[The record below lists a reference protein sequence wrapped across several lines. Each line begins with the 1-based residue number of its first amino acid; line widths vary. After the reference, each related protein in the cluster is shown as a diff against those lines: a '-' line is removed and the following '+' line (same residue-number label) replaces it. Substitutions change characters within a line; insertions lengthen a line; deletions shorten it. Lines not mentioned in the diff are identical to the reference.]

1 MSGLDLHEDSVS
13 SGFEPET
20 PTSFYSQAIHG
31 EGSQD
36 ESYDSRFGDDSADSG
51 VGTIRIN
58 NASNNDDE
66 CPLLEDSPD
75 CSYNPSGTSDLYTV
89 FLIVNAALGAGLLNF
104 PKAFDEAGGI
114 MVAILVQVALL
125 LFILL
130 ALQMLAYSSMRNPRS
145 PANTIEAVMGQS
157 IGTWARI
164 CTSVCVVV
172 YCFGT
177 TVTFLIMVGDQ
188 FDRMFESFIG
198 NDFCQI
204 WYFNR
209 DFTICAA
216 AVVLILPLCFSKKID
231 FLKYPS
237 LVGVIAVVYLT
248 GLIVYEYFSGNFPRP
263 KKIKH
268 YPTIWTDVF
277 FVVPVICFGYQ
288 CHVSVIPIYSCMK
301 NRNLKH
307 FAGVSCTA
315 IAICAFAYSF
325 SASCGYLT
333 FGSIVNPDI
342 LLDYPAD
349 RPEVMVGIIAM
360 AIKTVFTYPILLF
373 CGREAFQSAIKDL
386 KMSLGY
392 PVDPN
397 APPSILQ
404 RVIIVMCWFVLSLVC
419 AIFIPDIGKV
429 IMFLGCL
436 AAFFIFFFPGS
447 SLMANVIKMDGSMI
461 RARTKLLFALGGAL
475 MIVGAFIIGVVF
487 TQDVQAVISVKTPTS
502 GYLKDYFGLAKMSCN
517 CSLVDEL

>member
-1 MSGLDLHEDSVS
+1 MSGLSLHEDSVS

-20 PTSFYSQAIHG
+20 PTSFYTQRTHA

-36 ESYDSRFGDDSADSG
+36 ESYDSLFGDDSGLGS
-51 VGTIRIN
+51 VRTN
-58 NASNNDDE
+58 NASNEQDE
-66 CPLLEDSPD
+66 TPLIEDLSN
-75 CSYNPSGTSDLYTV
+75 CSYNPSGTSDLFTV

-114 MVAILVQVALL
+114 TVAILVQLALL
-125 LFILL
+125 LFIVV
-130 ALQMLAYSSMRNPRS
+130 ALNMLAYSSDRNPSS
-145 PANTIEAVMGQS
+145 PANTIEDVMGQS
-157 IGTWARI
+157 IGRSARI
-164 CTSVCVVV
+164 FTSLCVVV

-177 TVTFLIMVGDQ
+177 TVTFLIMIGDQ
-188 FDRMFESFIG
+188 FDRIFESLVG
-198 NDFCQI
+198 ENWCNT
-204 WYFNR
+204 WYMNR

-216 AVVLILPLCFSKKID
+216 AVVAILPFCFSKKID
-231 FLKYPS
+231 FLRIPS
-237 LVGVIAVVYLT
+237 LFGVLAILYTT
-248 GLIVYEYFSGNFPRP
+248 GLITYEYFSGNFPPP

-268 YPTIWTDVF
+268 YPEVWTDLF

-315 IAICAFAYSF
+315 IFICAFAYSF

-349 RPEVMVGIIAM
+349 RPEVMFGVVAM
-360 AIKTVFTYPILLF
+360 AVKTVFTYPILLF
-373 CGREAFQSAIKDL
+373 CGREAFRSAIKDA
-386 KMSLGY
+386 KISLGY
-392 PVDPN
+392 PVDQESQ
-397 APPSILQ
+397 SILQ
-404 RVIIVMCWFVLSLVC
+404 RIIIVMIWFCLSLVC

-447 SLMANVIKMDGSMI
+447 SLIANVVKTDPSLLRGK
-461 RARTKLLFALGGAL
+461 TKLYMLLGSSFL
-475 MIVGAFIIGVVF
+475 VVGAFILGVVF
-487 TQDVQAVISVKTPTS
+487 TQDVQAVIKTPTS
-502 GYLKDYFGLAKMSCN
+502 GYLKEYFGMAEMSCK
-517 CSLVDEL
+517 L